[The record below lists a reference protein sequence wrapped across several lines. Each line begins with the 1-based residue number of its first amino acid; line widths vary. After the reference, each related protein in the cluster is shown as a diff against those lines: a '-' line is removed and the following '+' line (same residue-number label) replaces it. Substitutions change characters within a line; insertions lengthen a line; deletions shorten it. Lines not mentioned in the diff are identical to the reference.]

1 MLKNYENSFCLH
13 HLENGEQ
20 SGKLQWLGGR
30 VFKNEWFGLP
40 KTVRVYRNPIKSQLF
55 GWLSPWNRLKPYG
68 TGTPWSSSPV
78 SLQETSATLGD
89 FPGPRRWTRAPT
101 TPGPPSAAPRPPRQ
115 TRRRRAAG
123 RAETGPG
130 DRGRCLGSTNLT
142 KWVDLDVPKSGWE
155 VKENHL
161 DTQPTQWE
169 DNLYVLDT
177 ALKKISAGSIP
188 TSHDQKIFFEHV
200 ETIRTIY

>member
-1 MLKNYENSFCLH
+1 MVKKYENSLCLH
-13 HLENGEQ
+13 HVENGEQ

-30 VFKNEWFGLP
+30 VFKNEWFCLP
-40 KTVRVYRNPIKSQLF
+40 KTVRVHSNPIISQLF
-55 GWLSPWNRLKPYG
+55 GWLSPWNPLKPY
-68 TGTPWSSSPV
+68 GTPWSSSPV

-101 TPGPPSAAPRPPRQ
+101 TPVPPSAAPRPPRQ

-177 ALKKISAGSIP
+177 AFKKYPLVQFQHHMIKKYFLKN
-188 TSHDQKIFFEHV
+188 V